1 MKTAFHLFRYLSIIL
16 VWMASQS
23 PMLFAQITI
32 HSSDMPQLGDTLRV
46 SLSAMVPQGYE
57 QTGTGMN
64 WDFASLEAQ
73 TQRLDS
79 FINPN
84 ATPTAYYI
92 FFGLLSGANLASP
105 LSDLPGLPFTD
116 GFNFYKKDN
125 SAYSDLGLA
134 YRTADIPIIPAK
146 YDTPDK
152 YYQFPM
158 TYGQTWSSNAGFTL
172 SLPGTG
178 YISRQKNRTSEVDG
192 WGTLTTPFGSFQ
204 TLRVKSIIA
213 EHDSIY
219 IDSLGLGYG
228 LDRTITEYKWLG
240 NNQGIPLLQVTEEGP
255 LVTATYRDFYRM
267 PFQPLSVTLDPDTTI
282 FQGDTITLAA
292 KASGGLQ
299 PYQYLWSTLDTG
311 KTLTIT
317 PDATQT
323 YTVLVID
330 SQLNAGF
337 AQQTV
342 TVDFPSGIDPKTE
355 SLFTIHP
362 NPAEDQTFLRFLPG
376 MEPITLNLCNTSGQR
391 VKTFSIEH
399 PGTTFCLDL
408 SGFSPGP
415 YLLQIVTSGKITSTR
430 VLIVKN

>member
-1 MKTAFHLFRYLSIIL
+1 
-16 VWMASQS
+16 
-23 PMLFAQITI
+23 
-32 HSSDMPQLGDTLRV
+32 
-46 SLSAMVPQGYE
+46 
-57 QTGTGMN
+57 MN
-64 WDFASLEAQ
+64 
-73 TQRLDS
+73 
-79 FINPN
+79 
-84 ATPTAYYI
+84 
-92 FFGLLSGANLASP
+92 
-105 LSDLPGLPFTD
+105 
-116 GFNFYKKDN
+116 
-125 SAYSDLGLA
+125 
-134 YRTADIPIIPAK
+134 
-146 YDTPDK
+146 
-152 YYQFPM
+152 
-158 TYGQTWSSNAGFTL
+158 YGQTWSSDAGFTL

-219 IDSLGLGYG
+219 IDSLGWGYG

-240 NNQGIPLLQVTEEGP
+240 NDQGIPLLQVTEEGP

-267 PFQPLSVTLDPDTTI
+267 QFQPLSVTLDPDTTI
-282 FQGDTITLAA
+282 FHGDTITLTA

-317 PDATQT
+317 PDETQT

-342 TVDFPSGIDPKTE
+342 TVDFPSGTDQNAG

-362 NPAEDQTFLRFLPG
+362 NPAENQTFLRFLPG
-376 MEPITLNLCNTSGQR
+376 TEPVTLNLYNASGQR
-391 VKTFSIEH
+391 VKNLYIEN
-399 PGTTFCLDL
+399 PEKPFCLDL

-415 YLLQIVTSGKITSTR
+415 YLLQLVTSGKITSTR
-430 VLIVKN
+430 VLIVKH